1 MPFLVSNLSTR
12 ETVPI
17 KYAEKEDA
25 LSMAKMLNDIGMG
38 EWLVL
43 VFPSLPDSL

>member
-1 MPFLVSNLSTR
+1 MPFIVSNLGTR

-25 LSMAKMLNDIGMG
+25 LSMAKMLNDMGMG

-43 VFPSLPDSL
+43 VLPSAPDL

>member
-1 MPFLVSNLSTR
+1 MPYLVADLQRR

-25 LSMAKMLNDIGMG
+25 KSMAKMLNDMGMG
-38 EWLVL
+38 DWLVL
-43 VFPSLPDSL
+43 VLPSSPDL

>member
-1 MPFLVSNLSTR
+1 MLYIVADLRKR

-17 KYAEKEDA
+17 KYAEREDA
-25 LSMAKMLNDIGMG
+25 ESMAKMLNDMGMG

-43 VFPSLPDSL
+43 VLPSAPDL

>member
-1 MPFLVSNLSTR
+1 MPFIVSNLSTR

-25 LSMAKMLNDIGMG
+25 MSMSKMLNDMGMG
-38 EWLVL
+38 DWLVL
-43 VFPSLPDSL
+43 VLPSEPAL

>member
-1 MPFLVSNLSTR
+1 MPYLVADLQRR

-25 LSMAKMLNDIGMG
+25 KSMAKMLNDMGMG
-38 EWLVL
+38 DWLVL
-43 VFPSLPDSL
+43 VLPSFPDL

>member
-1 MPFLVSNLSTR
+1 MPFIVSNLNTR

-17 KYAEKEDA
+17 KYAEEDDA
-25 LSMAKMLNDIGMG
+25 KSMAKMLNDMGMG

-43 VFPSLPDSL
+43 ILPSESDL

>member
-1 MPFLVSNLSTR
+1 MPFIVADLRKR

-17 KYAEKEDA
+17 KYAEEEDA
-25 LSMAKMLNDIGMG
+25 ESMAKMLNDMGMG

-43 VFPSLPDSL
+43 VLPSVHPL

>member
-1 MPFLVSNLSTR
+1 MPFIVSNLSTR

-17 KYAEKEDA
+17 KYAEKEEA
-25 LSMAKMLNDIGMG
+25 MSMANMLNDMGMG

-43 VFPSLPDSL
+43 VLPSEPDL

>member
-1 MPFLVSNLSTR
+1 MFYIVADLRKR

-17 KYAEKEDA
+17 KYAEKEEA
-25 LSMAKMLNDIGMG
+25 MSMSKMLNDMGMG

-43 VFPSLPDSL
+43 VLPSEPAS